1 MDEEEACLERVKIKG
16 EITKKNKMTTEIKL
30 GERLAN
36 VELLAEDGNKIKILV
51 DSKEYDLDMLQV
63 ENGVYSV
70 IYKERS
76 FNVELIETD
85 SPKKYS
91 VNTFYHSYDAEI
103 IDPETRYQQARNS
116 SNLEMT
122 ESTIT
127 SPMPGKVVKIQVELG
142 SEVKKGDTVII
153 VSAMKME
160 SEYKAMKDGV
170 VKEIFV
176 HEEDIIDGN
185 QPLVCID

>member
-1 MDEEEACLERVKIKG
+1 MAI
-16 EITKKNKMTTEIKL
+16 EIKL
-30 GERLAN
+30 GKRLAN
-36 VELLAEDGNKIKILV
+36 VELLTEDGNQIKILV
-51 DSKEYDLDMLQV
+51 DSKEYDLDILQV

-70 IYKERS
+70 LYKGRS

-103 IDPETRYQQARNS
+103 IDAETKYLQARNS
-116 SNLEMT
+116 GNLEAT
-122 ESTIT
+122 ESTIS
-127 SPMPGKVVKIQVELG
+127 SPMPGKVVKIPVKLG

-153 VSAMKME
+153 ISAMKME

-176 HEEDIIDGN
+176 CEEDTIDGN
-185 QPLVCID
+185 QPLLFID

>member
-116 SNLEMT
+116 SNLEMA